1 MKKTDHISPF
11 FRIFHQRYIILL
23 LVWLSYTAYS
33 QQQDRIEVYNQS
45 VAAVGLI
52 TDRTGAVASGFF
64 VNSKIF
70 VTNHHVTEDLDLK
83 TAKIE
88 MKDDRVYKVKR
99 IVKEVK
105 LVDLAIVEISSEC
118 DDILPLADESG
129 IRDLD
134 DVYSLGNPTDEE
146 MNIDY
151 FHLTKGR
158 IKKIDDDSWFYDQ
171 DENYTHEAFVIQHT
185 AMIRP
190 GNSGGPLLNSRGEVV
205 GVNTFFY
212 GDSSNYAIHVNE
224 LKSILDDNNIAYN
237 RSVSEKKYTKKETR
251 SRTIGERIEYV
262 FERQSEIIEIYSFVF
277 LSLGALYFAFIFFGI
292 IMIIVYLT
300 AFRTV
305 KNTNN
310 YYRNSKNI
318 IR

>member
-1 MKKTDHISPF
+1 
-11 FRIFHQRYIILL
+11 
-23 LVWLSYTAYS
+23 
-33 QQQDRIEVYNQS
+33 
-45 VAAVGLI
+45 
-52 TDRTGAVASGFF
+52 
-64 VNSKIF
+64 
-70 VTNHHVTEDLDLK
+70 VTEDLDLK

-212 GDSSNYAIHVNE
+212 GDSLNYAIHVNE

-237 RSVSEKKYTKKETR
+237 RSVSEKKFTKKETR
-251 SRTIGERIEYV
+251 SRTLGERIEYV

>member
-1 MKKTDHISPF
+1 MNRNSNFRAAFLNLQIALVF
-11 FRIFHQRYIILL
+11 FIL
-23 LVWLSYTAYS
+23 VGVSSA
-33 QQQDRIEVYNQS
+33 QDKSEVYRNT
-45 VAAVGLI
+45 VASVGLI

-64 VNSKIF
+64 INSKIF
-70 VTNHHVTEDLDLK
+70 VTNHHVTEDLDIK

-105 LVDLAIVEISSEC
+105 VCDLAIVEISSEC

-129 IRDLD
+129 INYLD
-134 DVYSLGNPTDEE
+134 DVYSLGNPTDED
-146 MNIDY
+146 MNVDY

-171 DENYTHEAFVIQHT
+171 DEDYTHEAFVIQHT
-185 AMIRP
+185 AIIKP
-190 GNSGGPLLNSRGEVV
+190 GNSGGPLLNIRGEVV

-212 GDSSNYAIHVNE
+212 GDSLNYAIHVNE
-224 LKSILDDNNIAYN
+224 LKSILDANDIAYN
-237 RSVSEKKYTKKETR
+237 KSVSEKILTKKEKNR
-251 SRTIGERIEYV
+251 SRTLGERVEFV
-262 FERQSEIIEIYSFVF
+262 FERQGEIIELYSYIFV
-277 LSLGALYFAFIFFGI
+277 SLGALYFAFIFFGI

-305 KNTNN
+305 KAPVKRNN
-310 YYRNSKNI
+310 YY
-318 IR
+318 

>member
-1 MKKTDHISPF
+1 MNNRSSNYRTAFLNLRAVLIF
-11 FRIFHQRYIILL
+11 FILL
-23 LVWLSYTAYS
+23 GITFA
-33 QQQDRIEVYNQS
+33 QDKSEVYRNT
-45 VAAVGLI
+45 VASVGLI

-105 LVDLAIVEISSEC
+105 LCDLAIVEISSEC

-129 IRDLD
+129 INYLD
-134 DVYSLGNPTDEE
+134 DVYSLGNPTDGD
-146 MNIDY
+146 MNVDY

-171 DENYTHEAFVIQHT
+171 DEDYTHEAFVIQHT

-190 GNSGGPLLNSRGEVV
+190 GNSGGPLLNIRGEVV

-212 GDSSNYAIHVNE
+212 GDSLNYAIHVNE
-224 LKSILDDNNIAYN
+224 LKSILDANDIAYN
-237 RSVSEKKYTKKETR
+237 KSVSEKILTKKEKNR
-251 SRTIGERIEYV
+251 SRTLGERVEFV
-262 FERQSEIIEIYSFVF
+262 FERQGEIIELYSYIFV
-277 LSLGALYFAFIFFGI
+277 SLGALYFAFIFFGI
-292 IMIIVYLT
+292 IMIIVYVT

-305 KNTNN
+305 KAPVKRNN
-310 YYRNSKNI
+310 YY
-318 IR
+318 